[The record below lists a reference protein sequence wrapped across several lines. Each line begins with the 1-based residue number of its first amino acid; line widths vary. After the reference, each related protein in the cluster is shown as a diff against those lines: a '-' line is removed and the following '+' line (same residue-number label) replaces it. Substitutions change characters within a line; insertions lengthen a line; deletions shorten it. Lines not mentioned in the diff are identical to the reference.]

1 MPNTTAQLVVG
12 PLFRRSVL
20 FFNRGI
26 REDVLGHL
34 FSSKDFFRKQV
45 KTGKNGEGV
54 NHEVANKSKKQIDRK
69 LTLEWYA
76 SFVERC
82 LP

>member
-1 MPNTTAQLVVG
+1 MVD

-20 FFNRGI
+20 FFGGGI
-26 REDVLGHL
+26 RKDVLGDL

-45 KTGKNGEGV
+45 KTEKQRWV
-54 NHEVANKSKKQIDRK
+54 NYEIANKSKKQIDRK

-76 SFVERC
+76 SLMEC
-82 LP
+82 CPP